1 MATAACRGRA
11 GGAAG
16 PDDLFITGNVHQ
28 RIYDQRV
35 SLAKVG
41 INVRGRSRKLP
52 VNYRI
57 TEEILALT
65 VPALG
70 KSSEAGL
77 VDEAETLDGYQ
88 SPLHGGQPQVHAASS
103 REAELDAL
111 GKRVREW
118 VADGFEP
125 HAIGVSVR
133 IRWLG
138 EKASAALQAVDIPI
152 VELAG
157 RCAENAVRV
166 GTMHGMTGL
175 EFRAV
180 AVRDS

>member
-1 MATAACRGRA
+1 M
-11 GGAAG
+11 
-16 PDDLFITGNVHQ
+16 
-28 RIYDQRV
+28 
-35 SLAKVG
+35 
-41 INVRGRSRKLP
+41 RGRSRKLP

-57 TEEILALT
+57 TEEILALA

-77 VDEAETLDGYQ
+77 VDEAATLDGYQ

-125 HAIGVSVR
+125 HAIGV
-133 IRWLG
+133 
-138 EKASAALQAVDIPI
+138 AVPHPL
-152 VELAG
+152 VG
-157 RCAENAVRV
+157 REGKRSIADR
-166 GTMHGMTGL
+166 
-175 EFRAV
+175 
-180 AVRDS
+180 